1 MAKVLRIHH
10 VADDYLSNM
19 VREEILFLTRG
30 VACPECVEIV
40 FENSLFRRLAAAS
53 KSVNNSLNFR
63 EDKVL
68 GFRYRI
74 VSGLGARSGGM
85 AVLIRSE
92 VVFK

>member
-1 MAKVLRIHH
+1 MAKVLRTHQ
-10 VADDYLSNM
+10 
-19 VREEILFLTRG
+19 VRSEDLVQKVRDEILLLTRG

>member
-40 FENSLFRRLAAAS
+40 FENSLFRRLAADS

-74 VSGLGARSGGM
+74 VSGLGVRSGGM